1 MEGLWLALG
10 FPNPS
15 SSGDGRTLGC
25 TGEGRPEEEA
35 MERRGF
41 WKLRGAGGERERERE
56 RERGWTGG
64 MEKSGKRESGRRCR
78 GSV

>member
-1 MEGLWLALG
+1 
-10 FPNPS
+10 
-15 SSGDGRTLGC
+15 
-25 TGEGRPEEEA
+25 